1 MRCLPVPVGGTGPVK
16 LPSHGFT
23 YLVGF
28 GDATAL
34 PLMLTVA
41 ELDTKML
48 DEALPGNAL
57 TEADEAGVLEA
68 LFVELPLLVKLLVEF
83 WMLRLNKELELGLEL
98 LELTVSVSRF
108 SSCMESIGLTSLR

>member
-1 MRCLPVPVGGTGPVK
+1 MMRCLPVPVGGTGPVK

-28 GDATAL
+28 GATAL
-34 PLMLTVA
+34 PLMPTVA

-48 DEALPGNAL
+48 DEALPGNTLLDAND
-57 TEADEAGVLEA
+57 TGVLET

-83 WMLRLNKELELGLEL
+83 WTLRLNEELELGFEL

-108 SSCMESIGLTSLR
+108 T